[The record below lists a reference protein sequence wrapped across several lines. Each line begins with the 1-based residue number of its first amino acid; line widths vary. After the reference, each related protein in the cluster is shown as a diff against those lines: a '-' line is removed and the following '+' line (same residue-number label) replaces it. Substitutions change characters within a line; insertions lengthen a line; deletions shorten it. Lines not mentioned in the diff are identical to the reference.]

1 MREGENSFFLEV
13 FMQTLEE
20 ALEYLRTAQEETL
33 RAFAVVSK
41 MIEEKNRKQRQIKVI
56 TPNFAK
62 KRSRKNAFKCTT
74 EEKR

>member
-1 MREGENSFFLEV
+1 
-13 FMQTLEE
+13 MQTLEE

-41 MIEEKNRKQRQIKVI
+41 MIEEKNSKQRQIKVI
-56 TPNFAK
+56 TPDFAK
-62 KRSRKNAFKCTT
+62 KRSRKSAFKCTI